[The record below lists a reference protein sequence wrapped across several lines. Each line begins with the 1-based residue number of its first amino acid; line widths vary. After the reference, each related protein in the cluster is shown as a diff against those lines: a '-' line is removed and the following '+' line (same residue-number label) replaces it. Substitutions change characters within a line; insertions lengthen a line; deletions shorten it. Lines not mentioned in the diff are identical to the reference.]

1 MLRLDS
7 EMRERRQRDRL
18 RSKAGKK
25 PAKKDADPKEK
36 ERKVSRQAKELGLVP
51 INPAKLHSRSVFGSF
66 LQSTFH
72 GGFYLDYEFTCKDC
86 GKVEIWT
93 GRQQK
98 WWYEV
103 ARGEMEQVAVRCRGC
118 RQKENRRKEEA
129 RRVHL
134 EGLERKKR
142 GE

>member
-1 MLRLDS
+1 MKQ
-7 EMRERRQRDRL
+7 RRQRDRL
-18 RSKAGKK
+18 RPKGEGHRKK
-25 PAKKDADPKEK
+25 EQPDPKE
-36 ERKVSRQAKELGLVP
+36 EEARKVSKRARELGLAP
-51 INPAKLHSRSVFGSF
+51 INREKLHSRSVFGSF

-72 GGFYLDYEFTCKDC
+72 GCFYLDYEFNCKDC
-86 GKVEIWT
+86 GKVEVWT

-103 ARGEMEQVAVRCRGC
+103 ARGEMEQTAVRCRSC
-118 RQKENRRKEEA
+118 RQKENRRRDEA

-142 GE
+142 KE